1 MGEAPGRWGLA
12 MAVVYLTGLALSLP
26 VRWGPVDRI
35 DERLTTA
42 VVGWVGRHRIVR
54 ETALVVTNLGAPV
67 LLALVVAIGAGLLW
81 RRGDLNGARTL
92 LLCGVLGAVVET
104 ALKLT
109 VARARPDLDSL
120 VTARG
125 TSFPSG
131 HAMNS
136 MIVWVSTMWLLARPA
151 HSAGRPAARVRSWSP
166 GPVIAGA
173 ATLAVLVG
181 SSRVALGAH
190 HPGDVAAGWLLAG
203 MWLLLLRRLVVEPGR

>member
-1 MGEAPGRWGLA
+1 
-12 MAVVYLTGLALSLP
+12 MAVVYLTGLALSVL

-35 DERLTTA
+35 DERSTSA
-42 VVGWVGRHRIVR
+42 VVGWVGRHRMVR
-54 ETALVVTNLGAPV
+54 ETALAVTNLGAPIV
-67 LLALVVAIGAGLLW
+67 LTVVVAIGASLLW
-81 RRGDLNGARTL
+81 RRGDVTGARTL
-92 LLCGVLGAVVET
+92 VLCGVLGAVVET

-109 VARARPDLDSL
+109 VARARPDLDAL

-151 HSAGRPAARVRSWSP
+151 RSAGTPAERVRFWSA
-166 GPVIAGA
+166 GPAIAGA

-203 MWLLLLRRLVVEPGR
+203 MWLVLLRRLVVAPGR

>member
-1 MGEAPGRWGLA
+1 

-120 VTARG
+120 VTARYQLSVRARDELDDRLG
-125 TSFPSG
+125 VDDVASRPTRAQRGQARSTGSF
-131 HAMNS
+131 
-136 MIVWVSTMWLLARPA
+136 LE
-151 HSAGRPAARVRSWSP
+151 
-166 GPVIAGA
+166 
-173 ATLAVLVG
+173 
-181 SSRVALGAH
+181 SR
-190 HPGDVAAGWLLAG
+190 PGDRRCCDPGGAGWQQ
-203 MWLLLLRRLVVEPGR
+203 PGGTWRPPSR